1 MATHPSAKKR
11 NRQIESKK
19 NSNKYYT
26 KSTRNAIK
34 KLHGIINKEEAVE
47 LLPKITSMI
56 DKLTK
61 RKQIHKNKGDNLKS
75 NLAKHVNSL

>member
-34 KLHGIINKEEAVE
+34 KLHGITNKEEAVE

>member
-1 MATHPSAKKR
+1 MANHPSAKKR
-11 NRQIESKK
+11 KRQSESKK
-19 NSNKYYT
+19 NSNRYYA

-34 KLHGIINKEEAVE
+34 KLQGITNKKEAEE
-47 LLPKITSMI
+47 LLPKINSMI

-75 NLAKHVNSL
+75 NLAKHVSSL